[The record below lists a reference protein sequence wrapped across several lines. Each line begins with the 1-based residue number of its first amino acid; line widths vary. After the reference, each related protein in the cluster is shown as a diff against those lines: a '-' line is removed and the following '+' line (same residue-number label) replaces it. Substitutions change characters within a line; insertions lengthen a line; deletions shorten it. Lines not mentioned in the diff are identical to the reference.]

1 MITQELKPYLL
12 RVGKILNAHEVDYL
26 IVGGAAV
33 SHYGFN
39 RPSGI
44 GQYRSELKVDLDFW
58 YNPTIENFEKI
69 LNALDELSVHT
80 SDLRKMVFDGK
91 RTFLKIPHVNFHT
104 DFLPRMEGLTSFRES
119 KSNADKLTIDG
130 VSFPVISLDDL
141 ILNKRAVNRKID
153 QSDIEE
159 LNRLRKKKGKSKGL

>member
-1 MITQELKPYLL
+1 MITHELKPYLL
-12 RVGKILNAHEVDYL
+12 RVCTILNAHKVDYM

-44 GQYRSELKVDLDFW
+44 GQYRSELVVDLDFW

-69 LNALDELSVHT
+69 LNALDELSVDT
-80 SDLRKMVFDGK
+80 SELRKIVFDGK
-91 RTFLKIPHVNFHT
+91 RTFLKIPHENFHT
-104 DFLPRMEGLTSFRES
+104 DFLPTMAGLKSFRES
-119 KSNADKLTIDG
+119 KGNADKVILDG
-130 VSFPVISLDDL
+130 VPLLVISLDDL
-141 ILNKRAVNRKID
+141 ILNKREVTRKID

-159 LNRLRKKKGKSKGL
+159 LDRLRKKKGKGKGL